1 MNNITSINCLWNL
14 SIITFFFILTSKKMK
29 AASSLS
35 FPSRIQNTLPWK
47 YYERIPSKK
56 LMLEIVWILRSTS
69 ASHTFFVAN
78 SFLFAPDLNYGCPII
93 DPVLLPAQPIF
104 WVRLDIL
111 KTFYSFFYS
120 CYTGVLGQ
128 KHIILVVDTH
138 MLISSHPDCNVHA
151 QLRS

>member
-1 MNNITSINCLWNL
+1 MKILCNDSIKKITE
-14 SIITFFFILTSKKMK
+14 M
-29 AASSLS
+29 
-35 FPSRIQNTLPWK
+35 
-47 YYERIPSKK
+47 
-56 LMLEIVWILRSTS
+56 MLDIVWILRSTS

-93 DPVLLPAQPIF
+93 DPALLPAQPIF

-128 KHIILVVDTH
+128 KHIILVADTH

-151 QLRS
+151 QLRSVAISSIMAKIGMNKTYPFKNRICKWEFFCYLDLS

>member
-1 MNNITSINCLWNL
+1 MTNINSINSLMASIIILHFSLKNYGTGLLIFLSIKDSKHDSMKILWNN
-14 SIITFFFILTSKKMK
+14 SIK
-29 AASSLS
+29 
-35 FPSRIQNTLPWK
+35 N
-47 YYERIPSKK
+47 
-56 LMLEIVWILRSTS
+56 LMLEMVWILRSTS

-93 DPVLLPAQPIF
+93 DPALLPAQPIF

>member
-1 MNNITSINCLWNL
+1 MESFQNIYR
-14 SIITFFFILTSKKMK
+14 FFLRLLTSKKMTPVPLL
-29 AASSLS
+29 SYSL
-35 FPSRIQNTLPWK
+35 RIQNSITWK
-47 YYERIPSKK
+47 FYVTIPSKK
-56 LMLEIVWILRSTS
+56 IMKMMLEIVWILRSTS

-93 DPVLLPAQPIF
+93 DPALLPAQPIF